1 MTHPFF
7 KNKWYIV
14 VGIAICLLGGLLN
27 VLIISPLLNS
37 SFFWLFIDGTINCL
51 ILAAIS
57 IPLWIVIK
65 FVDFSGGPSLQRWL
79 NSFALC
85 ILTVGT
91 SIGLD
96 LFINY
101 LLLPDDVYNSLLSTI
116 PLRIVL
122 GILLYIMLVQ
132 HFLVLVKK
140 DRVLAKEEEKLTELI
155 SDTETTNSATEI
167 IDRIAIKLG
176 SKIHVIAVPDILYL
190 QAEGDYV
197 MIYTSEGN
205 YLKEQTMK
213 YFEQHLPQQKFVRV
227 HRSCIVNVEI
237 ISRVELY
244 EKQNYL
250 LHLQNGTKIKA
261 SANGYRLWK
270 KTLSL
275 KEIDK
280 EHN

>member
-1 MTHPFF
+1 MIHPFF
-7 KNKWYIV
+7 KNKWYIAIAV
-14 VGIAICLLGGLLN
+14 AICLLGGLLN
-27 VLIISPLLNS
+27 VLVISPLINTPFL
-37 SFFWLFIDGTINCL
+37 WLFIDGTINCL
-51 ILAAIS
+51 ILATIS

-65 FVDFSGGPSLQRWL
+65 FVDFTGEASLQRWL

-85 ILTVGT
+85 TLTVGI
-91 SIGLD
+91 SLGID
-96 LFINY
+96 LLINY
-101 LLLPDDVYNSLLSTI
+101 LFLPEEVYYNLLTTI
-116 PLRIVL
+116 PLRITFGV
-122 GILLYIMLVQ
+122 LLYIMLVQ

-140 DRVLAKEEEKLTELI
+140 ERILAKEEEEEKLTELL
-155 SDTETTNSATEI
+155 SETETTNSAIEI

-176 SKIHVIAVPDILYL
+176 SKIHVISVPDILYL

-197 MIYTSEGN
+197 MIYTPDGN
-205 YLKEQTMK
+205 FLKEQTMK

-261 SANGYRLWK
+261 STNGYRLLK

-275 KEIDK
+275 
-280 EHN
+280 

>member
-140 DRVLAKEEEKLTELI
+140 DRVLAKEEEEEKLTELI

-261 SANGYRLWK
+261 STNGYRLLK

-275 KEIDK
+275 
-280 EHN
+280 

>member
-1 MTHPFF
+1 M
-7 KNKWYIV
+7 I
-14 VGIAICLLGGLLN
+14 
-27 VLIISPLLNS
+27 
-37 SFFWLFIDGTINCL
+37 
-51 ILAAIS
+51 
-57 IPLWIVIK
+57 
-65 FVDFSGGPSLQRWL
+65 
-79 NSFALC
+79 
-85 ILTVGT
+85 
-91 SIGLD
+91 
-96 LFINY
+96 
-101 LLLPDDVYNSLLSTI
+101 
-116 PLRIVL
+116 
-122 GILLYIMLVQ
+122 
-132 HFLVLVKK
+132 
-140 DRVLAKEEEKLTELI
+140 
-155 SDTETTNSATEI
+155 TTTEI

-197 MIYTSEGN
+197 MIYTPDGN

-261 SANGYRLWK
+261 STNGYRLLK

-275 KEIDK
+275 
-280 EHN
+280 

>member
-1 MTHPFF
+1 MIHPFF
-7 KNKWYIV
+7 KNKWYIA
-14 VGIAICLLGGLLN
+14 IALAICLLGGLLN
-27 VLIISPLLNS
+27 VLVISPLIESPFL
-37 SFFWLFIDGTINCL
+37 WLFIDGTINCL

-65 FVDFSGGPSLQRWL
+65 FVDFTGGASLQREL

-91 SIGLD
+91 SLGID
-96 LFINY
+96 LLINY
-101 LLLPDDVYNSLLSTI
+101 LFLPEDIYYNLLSTI
-116 PLRIVL
+116 PLRVIFGV
-122 GILLYIMLVQ
+122 LLYIMLVQ

-140 DRVLAKEEEKLTELI
+140 ERILEKEEEEEKLTELI
-155 SDTETTNSATEI
+155 SDAETVIATTEI

-197 MIYTSEGN
+197 MIYTPDGN

-261 SANGYRLWK
+261 STNGYRLLK

-275 KEIDK
+275 
-280 EHN
+280 